1 MKIKIKHRWNLNHI
15 EGYEPEENKEFYDV
29 YHGFSSW
36 FRTKW
41 MGARYGLTEEELSKY
56 IDELVIK
63 LRNNVKII
71 WDL

>member
-15 EGYEPEENKEFYDV
+15 EGYEPEEHKECFDV
-29 YHGFSSW
+29 YHGFFSW

-41 MGARYGLTEEELSKY
+41 IGDRYGLTEKELSKY
-56 IDELVIK
+56 IDELVVK

-71 WDL
+71 WDI